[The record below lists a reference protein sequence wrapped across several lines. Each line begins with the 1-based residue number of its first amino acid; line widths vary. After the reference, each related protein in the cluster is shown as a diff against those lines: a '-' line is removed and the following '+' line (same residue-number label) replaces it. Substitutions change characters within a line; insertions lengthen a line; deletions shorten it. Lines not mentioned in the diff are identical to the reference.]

1 MPKRFRQLLLGILSG
16 LLGCIFFLTP
26 QGWQL
31 EKEKGLNWLFQWRG
45 AVAPPDEAVVVA
57 IDRTSTRRLGLPV
70 SPNFWPWPRNIHAD
84 LIDRLAQ
91 AGAELIVLDLLFL
104 APGETPEHDIQLIQA
119 IKNAGNVIVV
129 ERLDQLEQEDFPD
142 AETGAFNEL
151 LSATK
156 TAPLLSD
163 IAKAVLAHAPFP
175 LPDTQ
180 RVNAYWAF
188 KPSIGDAPTL
198 PVVVFQIYVLEV
210 YDDFLALLYQAG
222 PSGINRLPQSR
233 NQIRDIETVIY
244 TLRQLFLNHPQLRQQ
259 LATALHTSALD
270 DRKKRLIQA
279 LINLYAG
286 PDAQYLNFY
295 GPPRSILTIP
305 AYQVL
310 QSETGQ
316 QQTLRNAV
324 AGKVVFVGLSAGTH
338 LETDQVRDAYH
349 MVFTEEEGIRIGGV
363 EIAATAFDNIIEHKP
378 VRPLPNA
385 GSLSILFIMGFA
397 LGMTLPVLSR
407 RNLIITGTV
416 FTVGYTSLVWLA
428 FKKVAFWLPL
438 ITPLFVVIPC
448 AVFGAVILKYLTA
461 KEERKKAKEERDKL
475 LALFGP
481 FSPERIISDMTRHI
495 DASLVEDRDAFA
507 ACLFTD
513 IAGYTALAERMDRKE
528 LQKLLDNYFSILYQC
543 VRQNNGVVHER
554 IGDAMLAIWEVT
566 ADKETVRKQ
575 VCEAGL
581 AIKNKVR
588 QFNNDPGHPALP
600 TRIGIHFGELLIGR
614 FTFDTSQNHIY
625 RVVGNLVN
633 TTSRIETINKRLG
646 TTLLVT
652 HEALADTDHFLTRP
666 LGHFVLFGTTT
677 SVQLVELIAHK
688 QAVTQ
693 EHVEL
698 CEMFASAL
706 NAYLHQRSDAITQW
720 DAILSRFPHDGP
732 TQFYRNTC
740 LAVPPGQW
748 RSVIQMT
755 EKS

>member
-1 MPKRFRQLLLGILSG
+1 MPKRVRQLQLGILSG

-31 EKEKGLNWLFQWRG
+31 EKEKGLDWLFQWRG
-45 AVAPPDEAVVVA
+45 GVEAPDDAIVVA
-57 IDRTSTRRLGLPV
+57 IDRTSTRQLGLPL
-70 SPNFWPWPRNIHAD
+70 SPNFWPWPRNVHAD

-104 APGETPEHDIQLIQA
+104 APDETPEHDNQLIQA

-142 AETGAFNEL
+142 TETNAFNEL
-151 LSATK
+151 QSVTK

-163 IAKAVLAHAPFP
+163 IAKAVLARAPFP

-188 KPSIGDAPTL
+188 KPNIGDAPTL
-198 PVVVFQIYVLEV
+198 PVVVFQAYMLEA
-210 YDDFLALLYQAG
+210 YDDFLALLHQAD
-222 PSGINRLPQSR
+222 PSGIDRLPPSR
-233 NQIRDIETVIY
+233 DQIKDIETVIY
-244 TLRQLFLNHPQLRQQ
+244 TLRQLFLNQPQLRRQ
-259 LATALHTSALD
+259 LAAALRASALD
-270 DRKKRLIQA
+270 ERKKRLIQA

-286 PDAQYLNFY
+286 PDAYYLNFY
-295 GPPRSILTIP
+295 GPPRSIPTIP
-305 AYQVL
+305 AYQVF

-349 MVFTEEEGIRIGGV
+349 MVFTEKEGIRISGV
-363 EIAATAFDNIIEHKP
+363 EIAATAFDNILEHKP

-385 GSLSILFIMGFA
+385 GSLGVLFIMGFA

-407 RNLIITGTV
+407 RNLIITSTV
-416 FTVGYTSLVWLA
+416 VTVGYIPLVWLA
-428 FKKVAFWLPL
+428 FKKAGFWLPL

-461 KEERKKAKEERDKL
+461 KQERDKAKQERDKL

-481 FSPERIISDMTRHI
+481 FSPERIIGDMTRHV
-495 DASLVEDRDAFA
+495 DASLVEDRNVFA

-513 IAGYTALAERMDRKE
+513 IAGYTPLAEKMDRQE
-528 LQKLLDNYFSILYQC
+528 LKILLENYFSILYQC
-543 VRQNNGVVHER
+543 VRQNNGIVTER

-581 AIKNKVR
+581 AIKNKIR
-588 QFNNDPGHPALP
+588 QFNQDSSHPALP
-600 TRIGIHFGELLIGR
+600 TRIGIHFGELLISR

-625 RVVGNLVN
+625 RVIGNLVN
-633 TTSRIETINKRLG
+633 TTNRIETINKRLG

-666 LGHFVLFGTTT
+666 LGHFVLIGTTT
-677 SVQLVELIAHK
+677 PVQLVELIAHK

-698 CEMFASAL
+698 CELFANAL

-732 TQFYRNTC
+732 TQFYRDIC
-740 LAVPPGQW
+740 LIVPPGQW